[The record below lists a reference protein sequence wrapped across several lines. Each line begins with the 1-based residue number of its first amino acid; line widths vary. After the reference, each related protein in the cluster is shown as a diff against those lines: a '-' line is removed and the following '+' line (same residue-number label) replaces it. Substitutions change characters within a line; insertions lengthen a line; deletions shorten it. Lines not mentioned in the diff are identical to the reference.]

1 MKSFILE
8 ESFGVL
14 KSAVLLIADRLE
26 SPLPLVREMAKR
38 VALAFSLLINP
49 AKPLV
54 LDEEVEIGSLDDWES
69 LQYKAS
75 GISKEV
81 EQTHGVNNSESAIH
95 LIQGGEEMSKVI
107 GFGLGACLPSFTE
120 IL

>member
-1 MKSFILE
+1 MFDFGE

-38 VALAFSLLINP
+38 VALAFSLVINP

-81 EQTHGVNNSESAIH
+81 EQIHGNNTESATN

-107 GFGLGACLPSFTE
+107 GFGLGACLPSSIE